1 MRKNMIP
8 LDIDHPAMLSGCLFK
23 ALSIGNKYLR
33 RIKYVFKVGEG
44 PGGRAQGGIRA
55 NWLKGRRELLGNMF
69 VFVYNRIEYFVNSMF
84 FFS

>member
-23 ALSIGNKYLR
+23 ALSTGNKYLR

-44 PGGRAQGGIRA
+44 AAGEGH
-55 NWLKGRRELLGNMF
+55 KGE
-69 VFVYNRIEYFVNSMF
+69 
-84 FFS
+84 